1 MAIYSFF
8 IYDRHCNCIYNRE
21 YIHSPTSTS
30 SSSSSVTTSQDKAD
44 GHINKNN
51 DADNSKLLFGI
62 LYSLKT
68 IATKLVLDDSSL
80 NELKQMTIGQF
91 RIHFWESLT
100 RFKFVIISDLQVQS
114 LQHELWQLYSQFFI
128 KYVVENALLPVE
140 FKWKD
145 DDTLRENEIYGKIH
159 NDRFIQETDKYIK
172 SLPIF

>member
-1 MAIYSFF
+1 
-8 IYDRHCNCIYNRE
+8 
-21 YIHSPTSTS
+21 
-30 SSSSSVTTSQDKAD
+30 
-44 GHINKNN
+44 
-51 DADNSKLLFGI
+51 
-62 LYSLKT
+62 
-68 IATKLVLDDSSL
+68 
-80 NELKQMTIGQF
+80 MTIGQF